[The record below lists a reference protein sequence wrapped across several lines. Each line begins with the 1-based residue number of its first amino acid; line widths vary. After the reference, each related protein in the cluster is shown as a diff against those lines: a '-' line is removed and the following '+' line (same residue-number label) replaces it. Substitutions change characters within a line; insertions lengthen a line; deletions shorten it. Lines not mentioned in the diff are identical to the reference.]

1 MEQYPTK
8 DLTIDPQVAEEAI
21 KRLAPEAVAK
31 VGVDRLRTVRQILR
45 EYSDCKVDDEEL
57 YLLLDFFNWEMTGTR
72 LHVYDYRRPWQD
84 QIDWDLVKA
93 MLEEQ
98 VPEALEKLGFDRL
111 CTVTRM
117 IKEYSEGN
125 LTLEQLTR
133 LVANYKFGL
142 VSIPSTVVGD
152 VAPGPS
158 EGEVDDEV
166 GRGVSRKQLTYEEYD
181 HILFSERAK

>member
-21 KRLAPEAVAK
+21 KRLAPEAVGK

-57 YLLLDFFNWEMTGTR
+57 ELLLDFFNWEMTGTR

-98 VPEALEKLGFDRL
+98 VPEALEELGFERL

-117 IKEYSEGN
+117 IKEYGEGN
-125 LTLEQLTR
+125 LTLDELTR
-133 LVANYKFGL
+133 LVIHYDFGL
-142 VSIPSTVVGD
+142 TDIPATIVGD
-152 VAPGPS
+152 VAPGPA
-158 EGEVDDEV
+158 EGEVDQELCSAFHDDLL
-166 GRGVSRKQLTYEEYD
+166 SYEDYD
-181 HILFSERAK
+181 HIYWAQMA

>member
-1 MEQYPTK
+1 
-8 DLTIDPQVAEEAI
+8 
-21 KRLAPEAVAK
+21 
-31 VGVDRLRTVRQILR
+31 
-45 EYSDCKVDDEEL
+45 
-57 YLLLDFFNWEMTGTR
+57 
-72 LHVYDYRRPWQD
+72 
-84 QIDWDLVKA
+84 
-93 MLEEQ
+93 
-98 VPEALEKLGFDRL
+98 
-111 CTVTRM
+111 M

-158 EGEVDDEV
+158 EGEVGDEV

-181 HILFSERAK
+181 HILFSERA